1 MRKYR
6 LELGLLVITILVW
19 LLFIITSPGTFLSPD
34 IYFTFMT
41 TVPFV
46 GLLALGL
53 TFVLAIG
60 EINLTFPSTMAVGGL
75 FFGLAFTAT
84 NSIILGVMA
93 ALGGGFLV
101 GLTNGILITKV
112 GMPSIVASLG
122 MMFFLRGA
130 VTLITDGSSIVMTGV
145 SDHALYPV
153 FTGTILN
160 IPMQTVWFLILSIF
174 LGFILYRHQFG
185 DNVLFTGDN
194 SHTAELM
201 GISVT
206 RTKIAVFI
214 IMAMLAAL
222 SGVMDVFRLRTW
234 WPTQGEGYFMTA
246 FATVFVGGTSMK
258 GGQGTIFGT
267 FLAAFLIG
275 SLEAGIVAAGLAGF
289 WTQLIYGLIIIVS
302 VSIHTYLRRI
312 GAT

>member
-6 LELGLLVITILVW
+6 LELGLVVITFLVW
-19 LLFIITSPGTFLSPD
+19 LLFIITSPDTFLSPD

-75 FFGLAFTAT
+75 FFGLAFSAT
-84 NSIILGVMA
+84 NSIILGVLA
-93 ALGGGFLV
+93 ALAGGFIV

-130 VTLITDGSSIVMTGV
+130 VTLLTDGSSIVMTGI
-145 SDHALYPV
+145 SEHSLYPL
-153 FTGTILN
+153 FTGTILF

-194 SHTAELM
+194 AHTAELM

-206 RTKIAVFI
+206 KTKIAVFI

-289 WTQLIYGLIIIVS
+289 WTQLIYGFIIVVS
-302 VSIHTYLRRI
+302 VSIHTYLRKI